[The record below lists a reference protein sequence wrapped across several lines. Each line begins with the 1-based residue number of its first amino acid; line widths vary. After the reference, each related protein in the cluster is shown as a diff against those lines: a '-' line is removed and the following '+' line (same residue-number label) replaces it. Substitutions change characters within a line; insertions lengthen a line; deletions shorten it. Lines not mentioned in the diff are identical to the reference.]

1 MKVIRHARHADKVMR
16 VEGTLA
22 VAGVA
27 GGVLLWT
34 QAAPL
39 GGYGFAAA
47 AFLALTGIQSGVR
60 ALRAFNRY
68 ARGTGGEDAVLHTLR
83 VLGDAYGV
91 VTSFVVPG
99 TRQGD
104 TDLLVL
110 GPAGIL
116 VVEVKSYTGHCACHG
131 DAWFAVHADGARQ
144 PLRGSVSRQVKRGR
158 KALAHFLVDC
168 EVSVPVHAVAVFRSG
183 VRLDLF
189 HPTVPVVLQD
199 ALPDFV
205 RALPP
210 APQPLPVSEMEALF
224 APAQAPR
231 KTQSVRA

>member
-1 MKVIRHARHADKVMR
+1 MRVIRHARHADKIMR
-16 VEGTLA
+16 AEGTLA

-39 GGYGFAAA
+39 SGYGFAAA

-83 VLGDAYGV
+83 CLGDAYAV
-91 VTSFVVPG
+91 VTSFVPPG

-104 TDLLVL
+104 TDLLIL
-110 GPAGIL
+110 GPAGVL
-116 VVEVKSYTGHCACHG
+116 VVEVKSYTGRCACHG

-158 KALAHFLVDC
+158 KAIAHFLVDR
-168 EVSVPVHAVAVFRSG
+168 EVSVPVHAVAVFRAG
-183 VRLDLF
+183 VRLELS
-189 HPTVPVVLQD
+189 HPTVPVVMQGG
-199 ALPDFV
+199 LPDFV

-210 APQPLPVSEMEALF
+210 SPQAVPASEMEALF
-224 APAQAPR
+224 APAQARR
-231 KTQSVRA
+231 KAPAVRV

>member
-1 MKVIRHARHADKVMR
+1 MRIVRHARHADKVMR
-16 VEGTLA
+16 AEGTLA

-68 ARGTGGEDAVLHTLR
+68 ARGAEGEDAVLHTLR
-83 VLGDAYGV
+83 ALGDAYAV

-110 GPAGIL
+110 GPAGVL
-116 VVEVKSYTGHCACHG
+116 VVEVKSYTGRCACHG
-131 DAWFAVHADGARQ
+131 DTWFAVHADGARQ
-144 PLRGSVSRQVKRGR
+144 PLRGSVSRQAKRGR
-158 KALAHFLVDC
+158 KAVAHFLIDR
-168 EVSVPVHAVAVFRSG
+168 EVSVPVHAVAVFRAG
-183 VRLDLF
+183 VHLDLS
-189 HPTVPVVLQD
+189 HPTVPIVLQD
-199 ALPDFV
+199 ALPDFI

-210 APQPLPVSEMEALF
+210 NPHPTPVSEMEALF
-224 APAQAPR
+224 APAQARR
-231 KTQSVRA
+231 KAPPVRA